1 MRGGCRGTDRTR
13 FMSDVAPYPPLQGK
27 VAIVSGAGRGIGEA
41 TARRLVADGAQAVIG
56 DVRDDLGRSV
66 AEGLGPRAAYVHLD
80 VANQDDW
87 CQAIE
92 FTRATFGAPS
102 ILVCNAGIMLSSPF
116 EKTTPDDFRRAF
128 ETNAIGALHGIQAV
142 LDPMRAN
149 GGGSVVILSSVA
161 GLVGIEGLAAYCA
174 SKAANT
180 MIARC
185 AAIELSQY
193 NIRVNSIHPGKVD
206 TPMSGSAAV
215 AAIGSASASEPPP
228 LGRIAES
235 ADVAALIAFLARDD
249 AAYITGGQYV
259 IDGGRQAGHKYSKTA
274 TPA

>member
-1 MRGGCRGTDRTR
+1 
-13 FMSDVAPYPPLQGK
+13 MSNVAPYPPLQGK

-41 TARRLVADGAQAVIG
+41 TARRLVADGAQVVIG

-66 AEGLGPRAAYVHLD
+66 AEGLGPHAAYVHLD

-87 CQAIE
+87 CQAVE
-92 FTRATFGAPS
+92 FTRATFGDPS

-128 ETNAIGALHGIQAV
+128 ETNAIGVLVGIQTV

-161 GLVGIEGLAAYCA
+161 YCT

-193 NIRVNSIHPGKVD
+193 NIRVNSIHPGKVA

-215 AAIGSASASEPPP
+215 AAIGSANASDPPP

-259 IDGGRQAGHKYSKTA
+259 IDGGRQAGYKYSKTVA
-274 TPA
+274 PV